1 MRCALEAEGCVYRC
15 SEVRRLTVRPS
26 QVKLWCGAQRNRFR
40 PSARRCRRSQ
50 RRRTLHPKRYG
61 HDECGH
67 GIHGDGSRQRE
78 LTGSVPVPTLAFIKN
93 VDYLVA
99 DESRARWL
107 LLQVHPSPADPFRFE
122 IDGYLDAVSNLDER
136 NAAVHPELFA
146 IEGHCSIDRINA
158 CPLAGKRQRQPLLL
172 GYSPYREVAV
182 KCNRVGTGLFDFC
195 GVKRDQR
202 IVFDIEEIFAFQ
214 LAVFHSVSGIHGS
227 SLDLNVQNACR
238 KFGRRER

>member
-1 MRCALEAEGCVYRC
+1 MWITWSPTKVVRGGYCFKFTRAPLTRFAL
-15 SEVRRLTVRPS
+15 RLS
-26 QVKLWCGAQRNRFR
+26 
-40 PSARRCRRSQ
+40 
-50 RRRTLHPKRYG
+50 
-61 HDECGH
+61 
-67 GIHGDGSRQRE
+67 
-78 LTGSVPVPTLAFIKN
+78 
-93 VDYLVA
+93 
-99 DESRARWL
+99 
-107 LLQVHPSPADPFRFE
+107 
-122 IDGYLDAVSNLDER
+122 GYLDTVSNLDER

-146 IEGHCSIDRINA
+146 VEGHCSIDRINA

-172 GYSPYREVAV
+172 GYSPYREAAV

-214 LAVFHSVSGIHGS
+214 LAVFHSVSGIHGN

>member
-1 MRCALEAEGCVYRC
+1 
-15 SEVRRLTVRPS
+15 
-26 QVKLWCGAQRNRFR
+26 
-40 PSARRCRRSQ
+40 
-50 RRRTLHPKRYG
+50 
-61 HDECGH
+61 
-67 GIHGDGSRQRE
+67 
-78 LTGSVPVPTLAFIKN
+78 

-122 IDGYLDAVSNLDER
+122 IHGYLDTVSNLDER

-146 IEGHCSIDRINA
+146 VEGHCSIDRINA

-172 GYSPYREVAV
+172 GYSAYREVAV
-182 KCNRVGTGLFDFC
+182 KRNRVGTGLFDFC

-214 LAVFHSVSGIHGS
+214 LAVFHSVSGIDGS
-227 SLDLNVQNACR
+227 SLNLNVQNAGR